1 VNARRAPAG
10 ATSAG
15 SVVLFVGTRRGL
27 FRYVAGA
34 DRRAWRRAG
43 FHIAGHEVYH
53 AILEPETGRAWA
65 AAYHTVWGT
74 HVYRSTD
81 RGISW
86 DTCEGRP
93 AFPADANREVE
104 AIWHLAVGRAPDGGS
119 RIYAGVQPAGLFHS
133 DDGGATWTWNRALD
147 AHPTRKT
154 WQPAKGGLALH
165 SIQPDPDDPN
175 RVFVA
180 LSAGGCYRSDDGGAT
195 WEAINRGVRADFLP
209 ESQPE
214 AGQCVHS
221 VRLHPRDRSRLY
233 QQNHCGTYRS
243 DDGGDSW
250 IEISDGLPSDYG
262 YVIGLDPADPN
273 RAWVIPEESSHLR
286 SVCDRKLRVFE
297 TSDAGATW
305 TPRTGG
311 LPQDDA
317 WVTVL
322 REALA
327 IEGEGEDCGVHFGTA
342 TGHLYA
348 SADGATWISVAS
360 HLPKILSVEAFRVAE
375 R

>member
-1 VNARRAPAG
+1 MSAAR
-10 ATSAG
+10 TSGSEPTAG

-27 FRYVAGA
+27 FRYVSGA
-34 DRRAWRRAG
+34 DRRAWRRDG
-43 FHIAGHEVYH
+43 FHIGGHEIYH
-53 AILEPETGRAWA
+53 ATLERETGRAWA
-65 AAYHTVWGT
+65 ASYHTVWGA

-81 RGISW
+81 RGVSW
-86 DTCEGRP
+86 ETCGGRP
-93 AFPADANREVE
+93 SFPAGADREVE
-104 AIWHLAVGRAPDGGS
+104 AVWHLAVGPAPDGGR
-119 RIYAGVQPAGLFHS
+119 RIYAGVQPAALFHS
-133 DDGGATWTWNRALD
+133 DDDGATWTWNQALD
-147 AHPTRKT
+147 EHPTRET

-165 SIQPDPDDPN
+165 SIQPDPTDPN

-180 LSAGGCYRSDDGGAT
+180 LSAGGCYRTDDGGAT
-195 WEAINRGVRADFLP
+195 WTAINRGVRADFLP
-209 ESQPE
+209 EPEPE

-221 VRLHPRDRSRLY
+221 IRLHPGDRSRLY

-250 IEISDGLPSDYG
+250 VEITDGLPSDYG
-262 YVIGLDPADPN
+262 YVIGLDPGDPD
-273 RAWVIPEESSHLR
+273 RCWVIPEESSHLR

-297 TSDAGATW
+297 TADAGNTW
-305 TPRTGG
+305 TPRSGG

-327 IEGEGEDCGVHFGTA
+327 TEGMGADCGVHFGTA

-348 SADGATWISVAS
+348 SADGAAWVPVAS
-360 HLPKILSVEAFRVAE
+360 HLPKILSVEAFRLTE
-375 R
+375 G